1 MNTCI
6 YLRKS
11 RKGDDPDET
20 AAETLRR
27 HREQL
32 LALAQERGLNVV
44 EIKEEI
50 VSGGSIAAR
59 PQMRALLSEVEEGR
73 YDAVLVM
80 DIDRLGRGSMIDQGI
95 IGKEKNT
102 DKLLDAIEKSKEND
116 AYKLLTGL
124 GIPNVGKAAAKAIMK
139 YFKDMDHLKEASV
152 EQLTEVNDIGE
163 VSALC
168 IRNFFRDEKNIEILD
183 RLKEYGVNMQAE
195 ETETV
200 ESVLTGK
207 TVVVTGT
214 LPTLGRKEASELIE
228 KYGGKASGSV
238 SKKTDYVLAGENAG
252 SKLTKAQ
259 ELGIPVISEEQLK
272 EMLGI

>member
-1 MNTCI
+1 MGYQLTLFC
-6 YLRKS
+6 RERPAEMKKVF
-11 RKGDDPDET
+11 RT
-20 AAETLRR
+20 VAETLM
-27 HREQL
+27 EFSDCSL
-32 LALAQERGLNVV
+32 EAGAEGIFYAAL
-44 EIKEEI
+44 
-50 VSGGSIAAR
+50 GG
-59 PQMRALLSEVEEGR
+59 E
-73 YDAVLVM
+73 
-80 DIDRLGRGSMIDQGI
+80 
-95 IGKEKNT
+95 
-102 DKLLDAIEKSKEND
+102 
-116 AYKLLTGL
+116 
-124 GIPNVGKAAAKAIMK
+124 
-139 YFKDMDHLKEASV
+139 
-152 EQLTEVNDIGE
+152 
-163 VSALC
+163 
-168 IRNFFRDEKNIEILD
+168 RNFFTDEKNIEILD